1 MSSELTREE
10 MERRIRK
17 VLPGASF
24 DEDNDG
30 QIVIYTDKMDGEDG
44 KLIDFVAPEGDEE

>member
-10 MERRIRK
+10 MERRIRE

-30 QIVIYTDKMDGEDG
+30 QIVIYTDKMSDGNDG
-44 KLIDFVAPEGDEE
+44 LTDFVAPEGDEE